1 MCPSY
6 ATDWSTPMKLQL
18 ALDEFEIDDALQ
30 MTERVRDYIDIIEIG
45 TPFVIRNGL
54 NAVSA
59 FRKWFPDK
67 EVLADTKIMDGGYF
81 ETRLVADAGANYIT
95 VLGVTDDATIGG
107 CIKAAHETG
116 SQVSVDMVCVEN
128 LARRVRECEE
138 MGADILAVHTG
149 VDQQAAG
156 RTPLDD
162 LKIMKASAMKARI
175 AVAGGITSKTIEDYV
190 ALKPDIIIVGGAIA
204 HADDPVL
211 EACLIKSAMV

>member
-1 MCPSY
+1 MCLPY
-6 ATDWSTPMKLQL
+6 AIDWSAPMKLQL

-54 NAVSA
+54 NVVSA

-116 SQVSVDMVCVEN
+116 SQVSVDMVCAEN
-128 LARRVRECEE
+128 LARRARECEE

-149 VDQQAAG
+149 VDQQAG
-156 RTPLDD
+156 
-162 LKIMKASAMKARI
+162 
-175 AVAGGITSKTIEDYV
+175 
-190 ALKPDIIIVGGAIA
+190 
-204 HADDPVL
+204 
-211 EACLIKSAMV
+211 

>member
-1 MCPSY
+1 
-6 ATDWSTPMKLQL
+6 MKLQL

-54 NAVSA
+54 NVVSA

-116 SQVSVDMVCVEN
+116 SQVSVDMVCAEN
-128 LARRVRECEE
+128 LARRARECEE

-149 VDQQAAG
+149 VDQQAG
-156 RTPLDD
+156 
-162 LKIMKASAMKARI
+162 
-175 AVAGGITSKTIEDYV
+175 
-190 ALKPDIIIVGGAIA
+190 
-204 HADDPVL
+204 
-211 EACLIKSAMV
+211 

>member
-1 MCPSY
+1 MCLPY
-6 ATDWSTPMKLQL
+6 AIDWSAPMKLQL

-54 NAVSA
+54 NVVSA

-95 VLGVTDDATIGG
+95 VLGVTDDATVGG

-116 SQVSVDMVCVEN
+116 SQVSVDMVCAEN
-128 LARRVRECEE
+128 LARRARECEE

-149 VDQQAAG
+149 VDQQAG
-156 RTPLDD
+156 
-162 LKIMKASAMKARI
+162 
-175 AVAGGITSKTIEDYV
+175 
-190 ALKPDIIIVGGAIA
+190 
-204 HADDPVL
+204 
-211 EACLIKSAMV
+211 

>member
-1 MCPSY
+1 MCLPY
-6 ATDWSTPMKLQL
+6 AIDWSAPMKLQL

-30 MTERVRDYIDIIEIG
+30 MTEGVRDYIDIIEIG

-54 NAVSA
+54 NVVSA

-116 SQVSVDMVCVEN
+116 SQVSVDMVCAEN
-128 LARRVRECEE
+128 LARRARECEE

-149 VDQQAAG
+149 VDQQAG
-156 RTPLDD
+156 
-162 LKIMKASAMKARI
+162 
-175 AVAGGITSKTIEDYV
+175 
-190 ALKPDIIIVGGAIA
+190 
-204 HADDPVL
+204 
-211 EACLIKSAMV
+211 